1 MPSPVSDT
9 RFARIRDIPLVKRL
23 AEHGTVLDSEMGCT
37 RENGGPNN
45 GLFSSILFPQRSL
58 YTLVARCGDDAAV
71 GQFRL
76 KTSDHLAQAVYLAP
90 ELSEGMDDS
99 ACLHLLDGMAAEAGK
114 RGAHMLSAEVDEHGP
129 LFKTMRQ
136 AGFAV
141 YARQEIWRRAPGP
154 SALPSHITP
163 AELSEETDA
172 DAMDIQLL
180 YSNIVPRLVQQI
192 AVPSSESVGLVYRQD
207 DRVQG
212 YVAISEGKY
221 GIYVLPYLHPD
232 ILFTVASSIIAGAVA
247 HSSRGDKLPVYVCVR
262 RYQDWLEEA
271 MVELGFEMAAQ
282 QAVLVRHITA
292 GVRQAAFAP
301 LTRKLEAGPAPVH
314 PPTSR
319 VVEPVI
325 DKSQQE

>member
-1 MPSPVSDT
+1 MPGPVSDT

-23 AEHGTVLDSEMGCT
+23 AERGTVLDSEMGCT

-45 GLFSSILFPQRSL
+45 ALLSNILFPQRGL
-58 YTLVARCGDDAAV
+58 YTLVARCGDEAAV

-90 ELSEGMDDS
+90 QLDEGMSDS
-99 ACLHLLDGMAAEAGK
+99 AWLHLLDGMAAEAGK
-114 RGAHMLSAEVDEHGP
+114 RGAHMLSAEVDEHSP

-154 SALPSHITP
+154 ATVPAHIIP

-192 AVPSSESVGLVYRQD
+192 AVPSSESVGLVYRQNN
-207 DRVQG
+207 RVQG

-247 HSSRGDKLPVYVCVR
+247 RSSRADRLPVYVCVR

-271 MVELGFEMAAQ
+271 MVELGFEMCAQ

-301 LTRKLEAGPAPVH
+301 LTRNLEAVPAPIR

-319 VVEPVI
+319 LTEPVA
-325 DKSQQE
+325 DNQPRE

>member
-9 RFARIRDIPLVKRL
+9 RFARLRDIPLVKRL

-37 RENGGPNN
+37 RETGGPNN
-45 GLFSSILFPQRSL
+45 ALLSNIVFPQRSL
-58 YTLVARCGDDAAV
+58 HTLVARCGDDAAV

-90 ELSEGMDDS
+90 QLDDGMSDS
-99 ACLHLLDGMAAEAGK
+99 PWLHLLDGMAAEAGK
-114 RGAHMLSAEVDEHGP
+114 RGAHMLSAEVDEHSP

-141 YARQEIWRRAPGP
+141 YARQEIWRRAPGLP
-154 SALPSHITP
+154 ALPPPITP

-180 YSNIVPRLVQQI
+180 YANIVPRLVQQI
-192 AVPSSESVGLVYRQD
+192 AVPSSDSVGLVYRQN

-212 YVAISEGKY
+212 YIAISEGKY

-232 ILFTVASSIIAGAVA
+232 ILFTVAASIIAGAVA
-247 HSSRGDKLPVYVCVR
+247 QSSRSDKLPVYVCVR

-271 MVELGFEMAAQ
+271 MVELGFEMCAQ

-301 LTRKLEAGPAPVH
+301 LTRNLEAVPAPVR

-319 VVEPVI
+319 MTEQAT
-325 DKSQQE
+325 DKPQQE